1 MNVPL
6 PSYEDDRPLTYPVTS
21 NIAQTAIGKT
31 ANQSQVGG
39 NHYERLDPQPWDV
52 YANWFGKD
60 GFRGYVLGTIV
71 KYIAR
76 YRNKNGIEDLE
87 KAKHFL
93 NKLIEF
99 ETKETS
105 KCQQTF

>member
-6 PSYEDDRPLTYPVTS
+6 PSYKDDRPLLDYPAKTTTVSTAS
-21 NIAQTAIGKT
+21 QT
-31 ANQSQVGG
+31 QVGG
-39 NHYERLDPQPWDV
+39 NHYEILDPQPWDV

-60 GFRGYVLGTIV
+60 GFRGYVLGTII

-76 YRNKNGIEDLE
+76 YRNKNGVEDLE

-99 ETKETS
+99 ETKET
-105 KCQQTF
+105 KCQQTS